1 MANEL
6 KPCPFCGSTNLDCGF
21 MTGTLKGFDYVA
33 CEDCGGEIHAIHMS
47 RGIINATDL
56 WNRRTEGKEEFLG
69 VCPSPCVRDEHGE
82 IKKQPVKALLAKVD
96 EELTELKE
104 AIFRRE
110 AGLDRLDG
118 AARGVYSV
126 ESAKPVALEAADTIT
141 AITTMLEALGID
153 AKARD
158 EAQRRV
164 NEKNRERGRL

>member
-1 MANEL
+1 MNEII
-6 KPCPFCGSTNLDCGF
+6 KCPKC
-21 MTGTLKGFDYVA
+21 
-33 CEDCGGEIHAIHMS
+33 CEKWRLTIK
-47 RGIINATDL
+47 RDL
-56 WNRRTEGKEEFLG
+56 YRCNVCRTEWRQNPEGKETGKIESDYPLEMDSP
-69 VCPSPCVRDEHGE
+69 VRPLPCVRDEHGE

-118 AARGVYSV
+118 AARGVFSV
-126 ESAKPVALEAADTIT
+126 ESAKTVALEAADTNT

-153 AKARD
+153 AEMRD

-164 NEKNRERGRL
+164 NEKNRKRNRL